1 MCFIICDYLRCS
13 RSFQTV
19 LYITASLQ
27 LGKLSK
33 PHLYR
38 SWTPC
43 RTDFHVR
50 SGCILTWNC
59 SSSRT
64 TLSRPKLG
72 LNPLGLLTCPLG
84 SAQSKESVTCFF
96 LTAMATLCHAP
107 SARLWFNLTRNGA
120 FPRRLYSNSK
130 GLKLK
135 DRLCSVS
142 IIVNKSAVLS
152 GSTFTVANK
161 TKSSGKPL
169 GKSDSTVVFIVAL
182 VDDRSYATSS
192 TSWSLEEGSGRLG
205 QRPTVSISS
214 SLKLHWNSCTKSAKS
229 AVSEILWKQEEAR
242 NKALLT
248 NHLWRKRCPYNILC
262 MNNGYCMN
270 NDNTSHSLAVK
281 QWPSPGSPPPHPPL

>member
-1 MCFIICDYLRCS
+1 
-13 RSFQTV
+13 
-19 LYITASLQ
+19 
-27 LGKLSK
+27 
-33 PHLYR
+33 
-38 SWTPC
+38 
-43 RTDFHVR
+43 
-50 SGCILTWNC
+50 
-59 SSSRT
+59 
-64 TLSRPKLG
+64 
-72 LNPLGLLTCPLG
+72 
-84 SAQSKESVTCFF
+84 
-96 LTAMATLCHAP
+96 MATLCHAP

-135 DRLCSVS
+135 DRLWSVS

-229 AVSEILWKQEEAR
+229 AVSEILWKQEEVR
-242 NKALLT
+242 NKAL
-248 NHLWRKRCPYNILC
+248 
-262 MNNGYCMN
+262 
-270 NDNTSHSLAVK
+270 
-281 QWPSPGSPPPHPPL
+281 